1 MYLSRPSR
9 RSLLSLP
16 LSTVL
21 KGEAFQGSIGMSP
34 FLLFA
39 CASLGYRKLWIVSSF
54 LLRGELRCY
63 KVLPLVCRFMR
74 VIPLV
79 DPVPTRLSSR
89 TSASTMETQPGI
101 VAHLLYYTCTLLVL

>member
-21 KGEAFQGSIGMSP
+21 KGEAFQGSIGMFP
-34 FLLFA
+34 FSLFA
-39 CASLGYRKLWIVSSF
+39 CAPLGHQ
-54 LLRGELRCY
+54 LRCY

-101 VAHLLYYTCTLLVL
+101 VANLLYYTCTLLVL